1 MRAAD
6 GIMIMIIMI
15 IYYDYDYYDYC
26 FECLIFFCLTIK
38 GAVAQLTAQAE
49 DMQTLLS
56 SLQTVGRVAQI
67 ELENDR

>member
-1 MRAAD
+1 VMRAAD
-6 GIMIMIIMI
+6 
-15 IYYDYDYYDYC
+15 
-26 FECLIFFCLTIK
+26 

-67 ELENDR
+67 ELENDDKR

>member
-1 MRAAD
+1 MFD
-6 GIMIMIIMI
+6 
-15 IYYDYDYYDYC
+15 
-26 FECLIFFCLTIK
+26 FFVFVQQWK